1 MSNEYSLGPTCRARR
16 VNDVGQVVRR
26 RRGLKVFTTLTREDG
41 IVCVEANRSR
51 RRFWKAMK
59 KIVLCQDH
67 SRLRVFDHET
77 NALGRVFR
85 IEREVRSARF
95 QYCEQSNQHLERTIH
110 EDSDD

>member
-1 MSNEYSLGPTCRARR
+1 MSNEYSLGSACRAGR

-26 RRGLKVFTTLTREDG
+26 HRSLKVFTTLTREDG

-51 RRFWKAMK
+51 RRVWKAMK
-59 KIVLCQDH
+59 KIVLYQDY

-85 IEREVRSARF
+85 IEWEVRAASF
-95 QYCEQSNQHLERTIH
+95 QYRE
-110 EDSDD
+110 